1 MRTKEFTR
9 LIVKARKERRLSQQE
24 ACELLGISDASTL
37 SKFENG
43 IKIPGEDIVV
53 RMVAVYDEPFI
64 GYMYLKE
71 CTKIGEML
79 LPNVLLA
86 ELDNLALNFQNE
98 FEDVSAIRREILA
111 MARDNLIDEDEKPQ
125 WEDVIQKEISELLS
139 VLIPLRIRNF
149 STKKQKPSQGGN
161 LVRACY

>member
-9 LIVKARKERRLSQQE
+9 LMVKARKEHKLSQSD
-24 ACELLGISDASTL
+24 ACELIGIADTSTL

-43 IKIPGEDIVV
+43 IKIPSEDVV
-53 RMVAVYDEPFI
+53 VKMVEVYEEPYI

-71 CTKIGEML
+71 CTKVGEML

-98 FEDVSAIRREILA
+98 FEDVSSVRREIIA
-111 MARDNLIDEDEKPQ
+111 IARDNLIDEGEKSR

-139 VLIPLRIRNF
+139 VLIPLRIKNF
-149 STKKQKPSQGGN
+149 NTKKPSQGGN
-161 LVRACY
+161 LVGDHA